1 MSKWG
6 ATMANSPRDN
16 LIYWLRDAH
25 AMEVGTLDDLER
37 LARRVEHY
45 PQLKARLEQHVEE
58 TRGQERRLR
67 ELLESMNEGTS
78 AVKQTVTKI
87 AGNLQALIST
97 VFSDEVLKNAIATY
111 AFEHFEI
118 GNYRALIATAEQAGE
133 TRAVAVLQENLREE
147 EAMARW
153 LEEQLPEITRQYLQL
168 DASGQG
174 GKT

>member
-1 MSKWG
+1 VA
-6 ATMANSPRDN
+6 ATSPRED
-16 LIYWLRDAH
+16 LAHWLRDAH

-45 PQLKARLEQHVEE
+45 PQLKARLEQHVRESE
-58 TRGQERRLR
+58 GQERRLR
-67 ELLESMNEGTS
+67 ELLEGLGEGTS
-78 AVKQTVTKI
+78 AVKQTVTRL
-87 AGNLQALIST
+87 AGNLQAL
-97 VFSDEVLKNAIATY
+97 VGALFADETLKNAIAAY

-147 EAMARW
+147 EGMARW
-153 LEEQLPEITRQYLQL
+153 LEERLPEVTRQYLQL
-168 DASGQG
+168 DAAGQG

>member
-1 MSKWG
+1 
-6 ATMANSPRDN
+6 MANSPRDN
-16 LIYWLRDAH
+16 LVSWLRDAH
-25 AMEVGTLDDLER
+25 SMEVGTLDDLER

-67 ELLESMNEGTS
+67 ELLEGMNESPS
-78 AVKQTVTKI
+78 AVKEAVTKI
-87 AGNLQALIST
+87 TGNLQAVIGT
-97 VFSDEVLKNAIATY
+97 VFGDEMLKNAIATY

-118 GNYRALIATAEQAGE
+118 GNYRALIATAEQVGE
-133 TRAVAVLQENLREE
+133 TRALAVLQENLRQE